1 MNLQKQLNRIQ
12 EMMGVNESITPKDK
26 MINLIEK
33 KGLIESI
40 KLFGVNNVAK
50 TLDTTPI
57 DLAKDFFIDKEFSIK
72 DFDIKTGGYDFNFM
86 ITDIDWGMND
96 TWAVYLEILKGE
108 VTLILIDGETY
119 DLWDSDLW
127 EKDFWWEIQ
136 NEIKDIIYEYIEP
149 LIPNEIELQIT
160 HNLE

>member
-1 MNLQKQLNRIQ
+1 MNLQEQLNRIQ
-12 EMMGVNESITPKDK
+12 EMMGINESISPKDK

-72 DFDIKTGGYDFNFM
+72 DFDIKTGGYDFNFI
-86 ITDIDWGMND
+86 ITDIDDHDDFWS
-96 TWAVYLEILKGE
+96 VYVDIL
-108 VTLILIDGETY
+108 DGTVSLLTDDEYNPT
-119 DLWDSDLW
+119 DLWDSNLW
-127 EKDFWWEIQ
+127 EEDYWWEIQ
-136 NEIKDIIYEYIEP
+136 SEIDDIITDILKPFKERQDQ
-149 LIPNEIELQIT
+149 EIH
-160 HNLE
+160 HNLR

>member
-1 MNLQKQLNRIQ
+1 MNLQEQLNRIQ

-57 DLAKDFFIDKEFSIK
+57 DLAKRQVVDLEEYARKQR
-72 DFDIKTGGYDFNFM
+72 
-86 ITDIDWGMND
+86 
-96 TWAVYLEILKGE
+96 AVNAGWY
-108 VTLILIDGETY
+108 
-119 DLWDSDLW
+119 
-127 EKDFWWEIQ
+127 
-136 NEIKDIIYEYIEP
+136 
-149 LIPNEIELQIT
+149 
-160 HNLE
+160 